1 MLGHTTIGSSLVDW
15 IFETYF
21 PIVDLSSPF
30 SQQVIIASAFW
41 LFMGLAL
48 ETTHLVPRLHKVFDA
63 VFIIAIIVVG
73 IYLYQLYSTGNL
85 YPERIQAILIRVL
98 PYLIPFFIGM
108 GLASL
113 IVKRMTPPEKS

>member
-1 MLGHTTIGSSLVDW
+1 M
-15 IFETYF
+15 
-21 PIVDLSSPF
+21 
-30 SQQVIIASAFW
+30 
-41 LFMGLAL
+41 
-48 ETTHLVPRLHKVFDA
+48 PRLHKVFDA